1 MDSLYLVLITSL
13 LLSNI
18 TTIYNI
24 GFIRETLRMI
34 DEETVAD
41 RKSSLHV
48 VAAKVA
54 LQDAFAFACSS
65 SLPFLLYYNL
75 KGLWVFLIFLILRP
89 FFVIIYSIYRQ
100 YITKIM
106 SSVMIVLVW
115 IIFVKYF

>member
-48 VAAKVA
+48 V
-54 LQDAFAFACSS
+54 QQ
-65 SLPFLLYYNL
+65 
-75 KGLWVFLIFLILRP
+75 R
-89 FFVIIYSIYRQ
+89 
-100 YITKIM
+100 
-106 SSVMIVLVW
+106 
-115 IIFVKYF
+115 